1 MAKQELAE
9 MWRAIA
15 SMERLPGKTKSELGD
30 ALLGELEKKQAPE
43 HALWA
48 LGRLGAR
55 VPLYG
60 PVEEVVPARRAERW
74 LERLLALPW
83 KGEPE
88 ALAASELA
96 RMSGD
101 RARDLEEGIRKRLA
115 DRLAA
120 LPDGARLARVVLEPI
135 AREAKEERLAF
146 GDALPQGLRL
156 SAPEA
161 G

>member
-1 MAKQELAE
+1 
-9 MWRAIA
+9 
-15 SMERLPGKTKSELGD
+15 MERLPARQKAELGNV
-30 ALLGELEKKQAPE
+30 LLAELEKKEAPE

-60 PVEEVVPARRAERW
+60 PAEEVVPVRRAEKW
-74 LERLLALPW
+74 LEHLLALPW
-83 KGEPE
+83 KGEAE
-88 ALAASELA
+88 ALAAAELA

-101 RARDLEEGIRKRLA
+101 RARDLDEGLRRRLA
-115 DRLAA
+115 ERLRA
-120 LPDGARLARVVLEPI
+120 LADGERLARLVLEPI
-135 AREAKEERLAF
+135 AREARDERLAF

-156 SAPEA
+156 QAPEPS